1 MALWNL
7 TPSSTE
13 DESFADKT
21 VGTVEADQRVG
32 ERLVAAKANPGTPK
46 NAPSISKSNRVGPL
60 RQPKRTFIKTLR

>member
-32 ERLVAAKANPGTPK
+32 ERIAAAEASPRTPK
-46 NAPSISKSNRVGPL
+46 KTPRISKSNRVGLL
-60 RQPKRTFIKTLR
+60 RQPKRTFIKTLP